1 MTLFLLKSPRAKG
14 VLRSPLALVLAA
26 AFLLASYAATA
37 VSGAK
42 AEPRQAPNSR
52 VSLDLEP
59 KFQPSDRF
67 SGFVDEK
74 TSASFVIVEMPAQA
88 YEELKKMPDRTD
100 ALAQRGLTD
109 AEVKSLSG
117 REGDYIYFT
126 ARQSAGG
133 IDVAKFV
140 LIFREADLTVMI
152 STNIPQ
158 VAFDAGAYTREQ
170 IETILATAKVEDSAA
185 KAAELFRFNYLG
197 PFQESYGLMGT
208 TKAYNTSGSKPA
220 QGQNLLIKEPTILV
234 SPSIDDREIDTKLG
248 AQRSFQALG
257 GMKDKKITSEKD
269 TSIAGLKGY
278 QIIGETT
285 DEASDTKIAINLV
298 LLAGDPGGYYIMVGT
313 TPMTDK
319 DKFMPEIEKVFASF
333 EPVKN
338 KQ

>member
-1 MTLFLLKSPRAKG
+1 MTLSLRKNLRVTG
-14 VLRSPLALVLAA
+14 VSKSPLALVFAA
-26 AFLLASYAATA
+26 ALFLASYAPTA
-37 VSGAK
+37 VSGAQ

-88 YEELKKMPDRTD
+88 YQELKQMPDRTE
-100 ALAQRGLTD
+100 ALAQRGLRD
-109 AEVKSLSG
+109 AEVKSLPG

-126 ARQSAGG
+126 ARQSASG

-158 VAFDAGAYTREQ
+158 VAFDSGAYTPEQ

-185 KAAELFRFNYLG
+185 KAADLFRFDYLG

-234 SPSIDDREIDTKLG
+234 SPSLDGRQIDAKLG
-248 AQRSFQALG
+248 AQQSFQALG
-257 GMKDKKITSEKD
+257 GMKDKKITSEKEA
-269 TSIAGLKGY
+269 SIAGLKGY
-278 QIIGETT
+278 QITGETT
-285 DEASDTKIAINLV
+285 DQASDTKIAINLI

-313 TPMTDK
+313 TPMADK

-333 EPVKN
+333 EPVKPE
-338 KQ
+338 Q